1 MRPPTIGAEPPGTG
15 ITALLGPTNTGKTH
29 RAIEQMLRHR
39 SGIIGLPLRLLARE
53 VYDRVTTRLGEQ
65 QVALVTGEE
74 QRIPPRPRYWV
85 CTVESMPEHDVDFV
99 AVDEIQLAA
108 HHQRGHTFTDRLL
121 HARGL
126 HETWFLGSDTIRPL
140 LEELLPTATIET
152 APRLS
157 RLVHTGVHGLGSLPA
172 RTAVVAFSAE
182 DVYAIAEAL
191 RRQHGGTAVVLGAL
205 SPRTRNAQVAMYQAG
220 EVHHMVATDAIGMG
234 LNMDVD
240 RVVFASLHKFDG
252 RERRPLDLAELGQIA
267 GRAGRYTRDGGF
279 GTLRP
284 LPGLSPRTA
293 EAVEHHRFSPLQR
306 LVWRSRELSFASV
319 AELVESLRQRP
330 RRPCLHRVEHADD
343 YEALVWL
350 SRVDAVRHR
359 AVGREAIELLWEVC
373 RIPDYRKLLVDSH
386 GQLLAAIYEQLAGP
400 GGRLDEDWMAHRIL
414 RLDDTDG
421 DIDTLMTRIAF
432 VRTWTY
438 VTNHDRWVPNAA
450 HWQEVTRA
458 IEDRHSDAL
467 HERLTARF
475 VDRVGDGSRRGP
487 SPRSRRP
494 RPAPPLDPAAAEA
507 SPFRALMH
515 LAVPE
520 APGMSLP
527 DERARAQ
534 WVQALVDAGFD
545 AFTVDDE
552 GWVVHQEQ
560 RVGRLERGAELLHP
574 TVTTHAE
581 LVELAELAELAELGE
596 LGEGARRRIERRL
609 QAWARD
615 LVEALLA
622 PLRALEALPLG
633 GQARGLLYQ
642 LAQGLGTIARAE
654 AGAQLAA
661 LRPDDRQRL
670 SEGGV
675 ELGHAVVHVPALL
688 QARAL
693 RTRAALL
700 RAWLGR
706 ERPVPTLS
714 PAAISVPVHDG
725 TTAEDYLRLGRVV
738 VAGRAIRA
746 DQLERAL
753 AALHACGPAPF
764 ELPYGLG
771 AWLGSRRA
779 QLPALVQALGWRP
792 TDDGRWAPRR
802 RDRRRGSP
810 RRRAAVTS
818 PTPGGAGRGG
828 TGTGAGPGGAD
839 PP

>member
-1 MRPPTIGAEPPGTG
+1 MPSPTLGAEPPGTG

-29 RAIEQMLRHR
+29 RAIERMLRHR
-39 SGIIGLPLRLLARE
+39 TGIIGLPLRLLARE
-53 VYDRVTTRLGEQ
+53 VYDRITARLGEQ

-85 CTVESMPEHDVDFV
+85 CTVESMPEHDADFV

-121 HARGL
+121 HARGV

-140 LEELLPTATIET
+140 VEELVPTATIET

-157 RLVHTGVHGLGSLPA
+157 RLVHTGTQGLGSLPA

-191 RRQHGGTAVVLGAL
+191 RQQHGGTAVVLGAL

-284 LPGLSPRTA
+284 LTGLPPRAA
-293 EAVEHHRFSPLQR
+293 EAVEQHRFDPLHR
-306 LVWRSRELSFASV
+306 LVWRSRDLAFDSV
-319 AELVESLRQRP
+319 PALVDSLRQRP
-330 RRPCLHRVEHADD
+330 RRACLRLVEHADD
-343 YEALVWL
+343 YEALVQL
-350 SRVDAVRHR
+350 SRVDAVRQR
-359 AVGREAIELLWEVC
+359 ATGREAIERLWEVC

-386 GQLLAAIYEQLAGP
+386 VKLLAAIYEQLTGP
-400 GGRLDEDWMAHRIL
+400 RGRLDEGWMAHRIR

-438 VTNHDRWVPNAA
+438 ITHREHWVPNAA
-450 HWQEVTRA
+450 HWQEVTRQ

-475 VDRVGDGSRRGP
+475 VDRVGDGSRRGLA
-487 SPRSRRP
+487 RRTRRP
-494 RPAPPLDPAAAEA
+494 RPAPPLDPAAVEG
-507 SPFRALMH
+507 SPFRALLH

-520 APGMSLP
+520 APGEPRL
-527 DERARAQ
+527 DHEAEAR
-534 WVQALVDAGFD
+534 WVQGLVDAGFH
-545 AFTVDDE
+545 AFAVDDE
-552 GWVVHQEQ
+552 GYVVHEAQ

-574 TVTTHAE
+574 TVSTVGIEAMAT
-581 LVELAELAELAELGE
+581 
-596 LGEGARRRIERRL
+596 LGEGARRRVERRL
-609 QAWARD
+609 QAFARD

-622 PLRALEALPLG
+622 PLRALEGQPLG
-633 GQARGLLYQ
+633 GQARGLVYQ
-642 LAQGLGTIARAE
+642 LVQGLGTIARDDAK
-654 AGAQLAA
+654 AQLAA
-661 LRPDDRQRL
+661 LRPDDRERL
-670 SEGGV
+670 TAAGI
-675 ELGHAVVHVPALL
+675 ELGHAVVHVPVLL
-688 QARAL
+688 QAHAL

-706 ERPVPTLS
+706 ERTVPTPS
-714 PAAISVPVHDG
+714 PAAASVPVEG
-725 TTAEDYLRLGRVV
+725 SATPEDYLRLGRAVL
-738 VAGRAIRA
+738 AGRAIRA
-746 DQLERAL
+746 DQLERAH
-753 AALHACGPAPF
+753 AALHAQGPAPF
-764 ELPYGLG
+764 VLPPELGG
-771 AWLGSRRA
+771 WLGLRRSR
-779 QLPALVQALGWRP
+779 LPAVLQAMGYRP
-792 TDDGRWAPRR
+792 VGDGRWAPRR
-802 RDRRRGSP
+802 RKRRRGAP
-810 RRRAAVTS
+810 RRADPETSRRGDVPPVAITS
-818 PTPGGAGRGG
+818 PVPDGADRGG
-828 TGTGAGPGGAD
+828 GGS

>member
-1 MRPPTIGAEPPGTG
+1 MRPPTTGADPPGTG

-39 SGIIGLPLRLLARE
+39 TGVIGLPLRLLARE
-53 VYDRVTTRLGEQ
+53 VYDRVTARIGEQ

-108 HHQRGHTFTDRLL
+108 HPQRGHTFTDRLL
-121 HARGL
+121 HARGV

-140 LEELLPTATIET
+140 VEELVPTATLET

-157 RLVHTGVHGLGSLPA
+157 RLVHTGVHGQGSLPA

-191 RRQHGGTAVVLGAL
+191 RQQHGGTAVVLGAL

-240 RVVFASLHKFDG
+240 RVVFASLQKFDG

-293 EAVEHHRFSPLQR
+293 DAIEHHRFDPLHR
-306 LVWRSRELSFASV
+306 LVWRSRELSFDSV
-319 AELVESLRQRP
+319 PALVESLRQRP
-330 RRPCLHRVEHADD
+330 RRSCLKLVEHADD
-343 YEALVWL
+343 YEALVRL
-350 SRVDAVRHR
+350 SRIDAVRQR
-359 AVGREAIELLWEVC
+359 AAGREAIELLWEVC

-386 GQLLAAIYEQLAGP
+386 VQLLAAIYEQLAGP
-400 GGRLDEDWMAHRIL
+400 GGRLDEAWMAHRIR
-414 RLDDTDG
+414 RLDDVDG

-438 VTNHDRWVPNAA
+438 VTNRERWVPNAA

-475 VDRVGDGSRRGP
+475 VDRLGDASRRGVGQR
-487 SPRSRRP
+487 RSRRP
-494 RPAPPLDPAAAEA
+494 KLAPLDPSVIED

-515 LAVPE
+515 LPVPE
-520 APGMSLP
+520 AAGLP
-527 DERARAQ
+527 RSDDESRAR
-534 WVQALVDAGFD
+534 WVQAIVDAGFE

-552 GWVVHQEQ
+552 GFIVHQDQ

-574 TVTTHAE
+574 AVTTQDSHGGPSWA
-581 LVELAELAELAELGE
+581 AASELGE
-596 LGEGARRRIERRL
+596 IGEGARRRIERRL

-615 LVEALLA
+615 LVEGLLA
-622 PLRALEALPLG
+622 PLRALEAQPLG
-633 GQARGLLYQ
+633 GQARGLVYQ
-642 LAQGLGTIARAE
+642 LAQGLGTIARAD
-654 AGAQLAA
+654 ARAQLGA

-670 SEGGV
+670 LDGGV

-688 QARAL
+688 GARAL
-693 RTRAALL
+693 RARAALL
-700 RAWLGR
+700 RAWLGPT
-706 ERPVPTLS
+706 RPVPVLS
-714 PAAISVPVHDG
+714 PAAVSVAVAG
-725 TTAEDYLRLGRVV
+725 EAKAELTAEDYLRLGRVV
-738 VAGRAIRA
+738 MAGRAIRA

-753 AALHACGPAPF
+753 AALHARGPAPF
-764 ELPYGLG
+764 ELPQELG
-771 AWLGSRRA
+771 AWLGCRRR
-779 QLPALVQALGWRP
+779 QLPALLHAMGYRP
-792 TDDGRWAPRR
+792 AGEHRWA
-802 RDRRRGSP
+802 
-810 RRRAAVTS
+810 A
-818 PTPGGAGRGG
+818 RGG
-828 TGTGAGPGGAD
+828 PR
-839 PP
+839 PPRPV

>member
-1 MRPPTIGAEPPGTG
+1 MRPPTTGADPPGTG

-39 SGIIGLPLRLLARE
+39 TGVIGLPLRLLARE
-53 VYDRVTTRLGEQ
+53 VYDRITARIGEQ

-121 HARGL
+121 HARGV

-140 LEELLPTATIET
+140 VEELVPTATIET

-157 RLVHTGVHGLGSLPA
+157 RLVHTGVHGQGSLPA

-191 RRQHGGTAVVLGAL
+191 RQQHGGTAVVLGAL
-205 SPRTRNAQVAMYQAG
+205 SPRTRNSQVAMYQAG

-252 RERRPLDLAELGQIA
+252 RESRPLDLAELGQIA

-293 EAVEHHRFSPLQR
+293 DAIEHHRFSPLHR

-319 AELVESLRQRP
+319 PELVESLRQRP
-330 RRPCLHRVEHADD
+330 RRHCLRLVEHADD
-343 YEALVWL
+343 YEALVRL
-350 SRVDAVRHR
+350 SRIDAVRQR

-386 GQLLAAIYEQLAGP
+386 VQLLAAIYEQLAGP
-400 GGRLDEDWMAHRIL
+400 GGRLDEAWMAQRIR

-438 VTNHDRWVPNAA
+438 VTNRERWVPNAA
-450 HWQEVTRA
+450 HWQEETRA

-475 VDRVGDGSRRGP
+475 VDRVGDASRHGIERR
-487 SPRSRRP
+487 RSRRP
-494 RPAPPLDPAAAEA
+494 KPAPPLDPAAVED

-515 LAVPE
+515 LPVPE
-520 APGMSLP
+520 APGLP
-527 DERARAQ
+527 HPDDESRAR
-534 WVQALVDAGFD
+534 WVQALVDAGFP
-545 AFTVDDE
+545 AFAVDDE
-552 GWVVHQEQ
+552 GFIVYQEQ

-574 TVTTHAE
+574 KVTTQG
-581 LVELAELAELAELGE
+581 LASEPGE

-615 LVEALLA
+615 LVEGLLA
-622 PLRALEALPLG
+622 PLRALEAQPLG
-633 GQARGLLYQ
+633 GQARGLVYQ
-642 LAQGLGTIARAE
+642 LAHGLGTIARAD
-654 AGAQLAA
+654 ARAQLAA

-670 SEGGV
+670 RGGGI

-688 QARAL
+688 HARAL

-700 RAWLGR
+700 RAWLGPA
-706 ERPVPTLS
+706 RPVPVLS
-714 PAAISVPVHDG
+714 PAAVSVPVDG
-725 TTAEDYLRLGRVV
+725 DTTPEDYLRLGRVV
-738 VAGRAIRA
+738 MAGRAIRA

-753 AALHACGPAPF
+753 ASLHARGPAPF
-764 ELPYGLG
+764 ELPHELG
-771 AWLGSRRA
+771 AWLGCRRG
-779 QLPALVQALGWRP
+779 QLPALLHAMGYRP
-792 TDDGRWAPRR
+792 ADDHRWAAGRRGRR
-802 RDRRRGSP
+802 RS
-810 RRRAAVTS
+810 
-818 PTPGGAGRGG
+818 G
-828 TGTGAGPGGAD
+828 TG
-839 PP
+839 

>member
-1 MRPPTIGAEPPGTG
+1 MLGAEPPGMG

-29 RAIEQMLRHR
+29 RAIERMLRHR
-39 SGIIGLPLRLLARE
+39 TGIIGLPLRLLARE
-53 VYDRVTTRLGEQ
+53 VYDRVTARIGEQ

-74 QRIPPRPRYWV
+74 QRVPPRPRYWV

-121 HARGL
+121 HARGV

-140 LEELLPTATIET
+140 VEELLPTATIET

-191 RRQHGGTAVVLGAL
+191 RQQHGGTAVVLGAL

-279 GTLRP
+279 VTLRP

-293 EAVEHHRFSPLQR
+293 DAVEHHRFTPLHR

-330 RRPCLHRVEHADD
+330 RRHCLKLVEHADD
-343 YEALVWL
+343 YEALLRL
-350 SRVDAVRHR
+350 SRVDAVRSR

-386 GQLLAAIYEQLAGP
+386 VQLLAAIYEQLAGP
-400 GGRLDEDWMAHRIL
+400 SERLDEDWMAHRIR

-438 VTNHDRWVPNAA
+438 VTHHDRWVPNSAN
-450 HWQEVTRA
+450 WTEVTRA
-458 IEDRHSDAL
+458 IGDRHSDAL

-475 VDRVGDGSRRGP
+475 VDRAGDGSRRGL
-487 SPRSRRP
+487 SRRARRP
-494 RPAPPLDPAAAEA
+494 RPAPPLDPAAVED
-507 SPFRALMH
+507 SPFRALLE

-527 DERARAQ
+527 DDRARAQ
-534 WVQALVDAGFD
+534 WVQAIVDAGFEAFDVD
-545 AFTVDDE
+545 AE

-574 TVTTHAE
+574 TVSTQGLE
-581 LVELAELAELAELGE
+581 ELA
-596 LGEGARRRIERRL
+596 EGARRRIERRL

-622 PLRALEALPLG
+622 PLRTLEAQPLG

-642 LAQGLGTIARAE
+642 LAQGLGTITRADARA
-654 AGAQLAA
+654 QLSA
-661 LRPDDRQRL
+661 LRSEDRQRL
-670 SEGGV
+670 AEGGV

-714 PAAISVPVHDG
+714 PAAVSVPVHDG
-725 TTAEDYLRLGRVV
+725 TTDQDYLRLGRVV
-738 VAGRAIRA
+738 VAGRAIRT

-753 AALHACGPAPF
+753 AALHARGPGPF
-764 ELPYGLG
+764 ELPPELG
-771 AWLGSRRA
+771 AWLGYRRT

-792 TDDGRWAPRR
+792 TGDGRWTLRRRGRRRRGAPRR
-802 RDRRRGSP
+802 Q
-810 RRRAAVTS
+810 ATVTPPAS
-818 PTPGGAGRGG
+818 
-828 TGTGAGPGGAD
+828 GAGPAGAG
-839 PP
+839 PS

>member
-1 MRPPTIGAEPPGTG
+1 MRSPTLGAEPPGTG

-53 VYDRVTTRLGEQ
+53 VYDRITARIGEQ

-85 CTVESMPEHDVDFV
+85 CTVESMPEHDADFV

-121 HARGL
+121 HARGV
-126 HETWFLGSDTIRPL
+126 HETWFLGADTIRPL
-140 LEELLPTATIET
+140 VEELLPTATLES

-157 RLVHTGVHGLGSLPA
+157 RLVFTGTQGLGSLPA

-191 RRQHGGTAVVLGAL
+191 RQQHGGTAVVLGAL

-252 RERRPLDLAELGQIA
+252 REHRPLDLAELGQIA

-284 LPGLSPRTA
+284 LTGLPPRTA
-293 EAVEHHRFSPLQR
+293 EAVEHHRFDPLHR
-306 LVWRSRELSFASV
+306 LVWRSRDLAFDSV
-319 AELVESLRQRP
+319 PALVESLRQRP
-330 RRPCLHRVEHADD
+330 RRACLRLVEHADD
-343 YEALVWL
+343 YEALVRL
-350 SRVDAVRHR
+350 ARVEAVRQR

-386 GQLLAAIYEQLAGP
+386 VQLLAAIYEQLAGP
-400 GGRLDEDWMAHRIL
+400 GGRLDEGWMAQRIR

-438 VTNHDRWVPNAA
+438 VTHRERWVPNAA
-450 HWQEVTRA
+450 HWQEVTRQ

-475 VDRVGDGSRRGP
+475 VDRVGDGARRAP
-487 SPRSRRP
+487 AHRLRRP
-494 RPAPPLDPAAAEA
+494 RPAPPLDPAAVEG
-507 SPFRALMH
+507 SPFRALLH

-520 APGMSLP
+520 APGLP
-527 DERARAQ
+527 RPDHEAQAR
-534 WVQALVDAGFD
+534 WVQSLVDAGFD
-545 AFTVDDE
+545 AFALDE
-552 GWVVHQEQ
+552 EGYVIHEAQ

-574 TVTTHAE
+574 TVSTAGIAA
-581 LVELAELAELAELGE
+581 VGA

-622 PLRALEALPLG
+622 PLRALEAQPLG
-633 GQARGLLYQ
+633 GQARGLVYQ
-642 LAQGLGTIARAE
+642 LAQGLGTIARAD
-654 AGAQLAA
+654 AKAQLLA

-670 SEGGV
+670 AAAGI

-688 QARAL
+688 QAPAL
-693 RTRAALL
+693 RARAALL
-700 RAWLGR
+700 RAWLGH
-706 ERPVPTLS
+706 ERSVPTPS
-714 PAAISVPVHDG
+714 PAAVSVPAEA
-725 TTAEDYLRLGRVV
+725 TAAPEDYLRLGRVV
-738 VAGRAIRA
+738 LAGRAIRA
-746 DQLERAL
+746 DQLERAH
-753 AALHACGPAPF
+753 AALHARGPAPF
-764 ELPYGLG
+764 LLPPELGG
-771 AWLGSRRA
+771 WLGCRRR
-779 QLPALVQALGWRP
+779 QLPALLVAMGYRP
-792 TDDGRWAPRR
+792 AGDDRWAPRR
-802 RDRRRGSP
+802 RKRRGKP
-810 RRRAAVTS
+810 VERRQAPARAVTS
-818 PTPGGAGRGG
+818 PAPDDAGRDDGG
-828 TGTGAGPGGAD
+828 SRP
-839 PP
+839 